1 MERSLPLESCL
12 KSRKRMVC
20 DFRPARA
27 SRAGP
32 KPASRLRLLGEIT
45 FDLMR
50 LYGMKDL
57 LKVRDFV
64 RLEIIATE
72 TLRQHINQYWYTIF
86 RRNSPIYH
94 ASLLSLRNKRR
105 KFILPRKL
113 RERLSGKRNSQT
125 RRRNPYLLLG
135 LVIDT
140 YAPFYGFTPLKGHT
154 NRDTAQS
161 RCSSDP
167 CSISHQEPLVPLIQ
181 YLSRLSS
188 MAFTCSSRSKQGKRR
203 AWCLHH
209 LLPRHSMHQRR
220 RIQSARVNRSSA
232 STVTQF
238 LPFA

>member
-1 MERSLPLESCL
+1 
-12 KSRKRMVC
+12 MVC

-135 LVIDT
+135 
-140 YAPFYGFTPLKGHT
+140 
-154 NRDTAQS
+154 DTAQS